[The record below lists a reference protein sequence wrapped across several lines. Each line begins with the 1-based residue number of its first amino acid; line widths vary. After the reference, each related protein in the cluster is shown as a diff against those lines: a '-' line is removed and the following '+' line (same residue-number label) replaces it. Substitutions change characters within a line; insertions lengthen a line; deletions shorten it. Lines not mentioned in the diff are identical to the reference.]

1 MKPKTDAEDLCF
13 DWLEIIHSAYVNG
26 GLGVATVP
34 VPPEHPGQVPLGKPH
49 GDGTH
54 EHPQD
59 GQLIQH
65 LTKEAEGGMKV
76 R

>member
-1 MKPKTDAEDLCF
+1 MDT
-13 DWLEIIHSAYVNG
+13 I
-26 GLGVATVP
+26 P

-65 LTKEAEGGMKV
+65 LAQEAEGGMKI
-76 R
+76 RGPDA